1 MISTTNSLTK
11 KLHALRLPGHSLVS
25 EATPDKANT
34 ISAEHSEIPYCCP
47 VTWKMGRSSIRVGGY
62 FMK

>member
-1 MISTTNSLTK
+1 MISTTNTLTK

-34 ISAEHSEIPYCCP
+34 TSAEHSEIP
-47 VTWKMGRSSIRVGGY
+47 
-62 FMK
+62 